1 MEKVPT
7 KATLSER
14 VYEGIRRDII
24 TGRLKAGSTVN
35 IPQLCERFET
45 SETPVRLALNRLAL
59 ENIIEYSP
67 RQRMRVKE
75 LNINLCEETFDLR
88 LLLEC
93 YCLPNVIM
101 TLSTNESM
109 RLAFQKNVTENL
121 EVVQRLGP
129 DATIDDYLINYDY
142 DMEFHQMLIKCA
154 GNQLLVNLYQY
165 LNPFLYVNYVYSK
178 QSKERLL
185 TGIREHEKILHSLL
199 EGDERQAHQ
208 ALSTHLVNSKQVII
222 SILKIESIL

>member
-1 MEKVPT
+1 MEKTPAKV
-7 KATLSER
+7 TLSER
-14 VYEGIRRDII
+14 VYEYIRRDII
-24 TGRLKAGSTVN
+24 TGYLKAGAAIN
-35 IPQLCERFET
+35 IQQLCERYEV
-45 SETPVRLALNRLAL
+45 SEMPVRLALNRLVS
-59 ENIIEYSP
+59 ENIVEHSP

-93 YCLPNVIM
+93 YCLPNVIT

-121 EVVQRLGP
+121 KVVQRLGP
-129 DATIDDYLINYDY
+129 DSTIEDYLINYDY
-142 DMEFHQMLIKCA
+142 DMEFHQLLVKCA

-178 QSKERLL
+178 QSRERLL
-185 TGIREHEKILHSLL
+185 TGIQEHEKILRCLL
-199 EGDERQAHQ
+199 EEDGAKARQA
-208 ALSTHLVNSKQVII
+208 LENHLTNSKQVIV
-222 SILKIESIL
+222 SILKIDSIL